1 MKKIYTLSLTIL
13 FAALTAGNLY
23 AQNTA
28 WKFYRPGNT
37 GVGGDYFNA
46 MTIDSAGNKWFGAFM
61 PYHDNGSLTMFNDSF
76 FVNYSDIDGYIPW
89 YESFTVEIDHAA
101 RVWFGTKFGLSI
113 FDQLNGTWTTY
124 TSSNSPLNPDGVYD
138 AAFDSQNNAWLV
150 TGDQLQTLN
159 YLVKFDGTTWTT
171 LLINN
176 QAGISPISVAVD
188 HSDNIW
194 VGTQGNSLYRYDGTT
209 WTHYVPFNQVSS
221 DYIYDIDVDSSGT
234 VWCASDLGVDY
245 FNGSTWQHYNDQ
257 NSTIPFGDAKS
268 IDVRGNKILVGID
281 ASGGQALFEYFN
293 GTSWSQYDVQAP
305 SFQNNCKDVAIDNDG
320 TLWVIGWGYAE
331 HFNPFTSQH
340 RYFDSFTTSFNDM
353 NFQSLFIDSKNRKWI
368 ASDGTGVSMW
378 DGTNWYVNGRGVY
391 GGGFNP
397 LWLNYPDITQ
407 GTVGGEDICEDPFGN
422 IWITYNDFDGSIVKV
437 PNGDLTDT
445 AAFEYFNTANAGVNL
460 SQTNKIK
467 SNNTGDIWAGSAFTG
482 ISIFNQASQTWS
494 HVTSTV
500 YTNAGV
506 WDLEP
511 DNGNGMWVATGI
523 GLYHFDGINWT
534 VFNSSNSGLTS
545 DYVTDIDKDSQGNLW
560 LATTQG
566 LVKYNGTVF
575 TIYTESNSGLHG
587 DLVSDV
593 AIGPGDTIYASS
605 ANIFAFPA
613 YGGVSIFDG
622 INYWDSLTVSNSDLP
637 ASRATWLDFDTL
649 GNLWMNVVDSAIAVY
664 LRGNVSTGII
674 KDNLY
679 QARNSPKLYP
689 NPATKEINLSGIN
702 LNVGDKI
709 QVINTVGKIIYQTIV
724 APRNL
729 NLKIKTVNFPAGIYF
744 VKINSDKKLYSS
756 KFIKE

>member
-1 MKKIYTLSLTIL
+1 MNKKFTHALYTVLLIFYTGIAFPQS
-13 FAALTAGNLY
+13 NS
-23 AQNTA
+23 
-28 WKFYRPGNT
+28 WKYYRPGNT

-61 PYHDNGSLTMFNDSF
+61 PYQDNGSLTMFNDSF

-113 FDQLNGTWTTY
+113 FDQFNGTWTTY
-124 TSSNSPLNPDGVYD
+124 TSANSPLNPDGVYD

-171 LLINN
+171 LLVNN

-188 HSDNIW
+188 HNDNVW
-194 VGTQGNSLYRYDGTT
+194 VGTQGNALYKYNGTT
-209 WTHYVPFNQVSS
+209 WTHYTPFTQVSS

-245 FNGSTWQHYNDQ
+245 FNGSAWQHYNYQ

-268 IDVRGNKILVGID
+268 ISVKGNKILVGID
-281 ASGGQALFEYFN
+281 ATGGQAVFEYFN
-293 GTSWSQYDVQAP
+293 GTTWTQYDVQAP

-320 TLWVIGWGYAE
+320 TLWIIGWGYAE
-331 HFNPFTSQH
+331 HFNPVTLQH
-340 RYFDSFTTSFNDM
+340 RHFDSFTTSFNDL

-397 LWLNYPDITQ
+397 LWLNYPDISQ
-407 GTVGGEDICEDPFGN
+407 GTSTGEDICEDAFGN
-422 IWITYNDFDGSIVKV
+422 IWIAYNDFDGSIIKI
-437 PNGDLTDT
+437 PNGNLQDT
-445 AAFEYFNTANAGVNL
+445 SAFEYFNTANAGVNL

-467 SNNTGDIWAGSAFTG
+467 SSASGDIWAGSAFTG
-482 ISIFNQASQTWS
+482 ISIYNQSSQTWS
-494 HVTSTV
+494 HVTSAV

-511 DNGNGMWVATGI
+511 DNGNGMWVATGT
-523 GLYHFDGINWT
+523 GLYHFDGTNWT
-534 VFNSSNSGLTS
+534 VFNSFNSGLTS
-545 DYVTDIDKDSQGNLW
+545 DYVQDISKDSQGNLW

-566 LVKYNGTVF
+566 LVKYDGAAF
-575 TIYTESNSGLHG
+575 TIYTEANSGLFG
-587 DLVSDV
+587 DMVSGV
-593 AIGPGDTIYASS
+593 AVGPGDTVYASS

-622 INYWDSLTVSNSDLP
+622 NSYWDSLTVNNSGLP
-637 ASRATWLDFDTL
+637 AYRTTWLDFDTL

-664 LRGNVSTGII
+664 LKGNTSTGTS
-674 KDNLY
+674 DY
-679 QARNSPKLYP
+679 SFSPSSDLLTIYP
-689 NPATKEINLSGIN
+689 NPAGQFVNINYKNSKDK
-702 LNVGDKI
+702 NVE
-709 QVINTVGKIIYQTIV
+709 
-724 APRNL
+724 
-729 NLKIKTVNFPAGIYF
+729 
-744 VKINSDKKLYSS
+744 VKIFDLTGRKIFDRMITHSNYTLPVSSYDNGAYIVHIKMNNRIQIKKLIIN
-756 KFIKE
+756 K